1 MNYTLLLRQFA
12 PVLGKLFL
20 ALSAPGSIYLF
31 PPVSSPFTVIGILIS
46 LLSLD
51 QAICTAFVS
60 CSRNAACCLNSC
72 KLLVLTYDGKDQSTG
87 LLHRCQGQREALAG
101 SALPRQKRASST
113 EDEDSLSCLQTVKR
127 EESSPELGQG
137 SQTHPVMSFV
147 VTHWARAGHWVSRT
161 MGLSLDAAGNQNPS
175 WGTRQCSSPA
185 ALQQCKASTKPL
197 TLLN

>member
-12 PVLGKLFL
+12 PDLGKLLL

-31 PPVSSPFTVIGILIS
+31 PPVFSPFTVIGILIS

-51 QAICTAFVS
+51 QAICTVFVS

-87 LLHRCQGQREALAG
+87 LLHRCQGQREALAA

-137 SQTHPVMSFV
+137 SQTHRWWALWWHTEPVLA
-147 VTHWARAGHWVSRT
+147 TESRGRWDFLW
-161 MGLSLDAAGNQNPS
+161 MLLEIRILVGAQGNAPLQLLFSNAKPPLNP
-175 WGTRQCSSPA
+175 
-185 ALQQCKASTKPL
+185 
-197 TLLN
+197 

>member
-31 PPVSSPFTVIGILIS
+31 PPVFSPFTVIGILIS

-87 LLHRCQGQREALAG
+87 LLHRCQGQREAL
-101 SALPRQKRASST
+101 LRW
-113 EDEDSLSCLQTVKR
+113 LWFLQDVQGDL
-127 EESSPELGQG
+127 LGQPQMDG
-137 SQTHPVMSFV
+137 
-147 VTHWARAGHWVSRT
+147 A
-161 MGLSLDAAGNQNPS
+161 
-175 WGTRQCSSPA
+175 
-185 ALQQCKASTKPL
+185 
-197 TLLN
+197 